1 MSKTRRFEFRTRR
14 EETRGG
20 GEGEDEESFGSVS
33 RDADVP
39 NGAAGAHSAIT
50 SSPRSPSAA
59 SIARSWRSS
68 ATKATTPASSR
79 RSPSSGG
86 EPAVAVDGD
95 GADGGDGV
103 ERHRVYR
110 RVWEDE
116 GDAVALRDPALA
128 KKRGKRG

>member
-1 MSKTRRFEFRTRR
+1 MAIVGHQGDDAGVV
-14 EETRGG
+14 ETLAELG
-20 GEGEDEESFGSVS
+20 
-33 RDADVP
+33 
-39 NGAAGAHSAIT
+39 
-50 SSPRSPSAA
+50 
-59 SIARSWRSS
+59 
-68 ATKATTPASSR
+68 
-79 RSPSSGG
+79 GG